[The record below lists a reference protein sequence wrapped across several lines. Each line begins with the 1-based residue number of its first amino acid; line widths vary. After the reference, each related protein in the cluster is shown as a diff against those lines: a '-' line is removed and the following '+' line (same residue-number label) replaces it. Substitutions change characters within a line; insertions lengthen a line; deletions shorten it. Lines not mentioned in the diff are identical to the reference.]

1 MDATVIG
8 EGAGIIKCIG
18 VGAAITYVA
27 AIETIV
33 ISCNCMRHII
43 IVGPCNRGA
52 LGYGGRGRA
61 KAHVVN
67 AYLIAVAT
75 AGWWCVVTISG
86 AAFTATKE

>member
-1 MDATVIG
+1 MNTTVVR
-8 EGAGIIKCIG
+8 EGAGAIEC
-18 VGAAITYVA
+18 VGISTAITYVA
-27 AIETIV
+27 AVETVV
-33 ISCNCMRHII
+33 ISCNRMRYII
-43 IVGPCNRGA
+43 VVGPCNRGA

-75 AGWWCVVTISG
+75 AGWWCVVTIRG

>member
-1 MDATVIG
+1 MVR
-8 EGAGIIKCIG
+8 EGPGIIKCIG
-18 VGAAITYVA
+18 EGAAITYVA
-27 AIETIV
+27 AVETVV
-33 ISCNCMRHII
+33 ISCNRMRYII
-43 IVGPCNRGA
+43 VVGPCNRGA